1 MYKSEALVRACKYA
15 LLPNKL
21 GYCGASDFSKS
32 YLSFIENPVQEEATK
47 IEATLKSFRA
57 MYSYLKLIAS
67 HNDSEPFSKDVV
79 EAYWL
84 GNSLLEN
91 VPVEAVKDMIKRD
104 FIEIP
109 AEQREKK
116 ATFLKS
122 NVLVQH
128 SFHVLYVNFLNPKV
142 KPVCKNM
149 DMCIVKYGKVI
160 DFSEKKVKTKS
171 ISLKYALGEIKV
183 IEKVL
188 LLGNPFNYCLKKG
201 ALVSIHWG
209 SIIEP
214 IDEERS
220 KWIKKAVLKNVAL
233 ANSYSDV

>member
-32 YLSFIENPVQEEATK
+32 YLTFIENPKPSEAPK
-47 IEATLKSFRA
+47 IEATLRSFRA

-67 HNDSEPFSKDVV
+67 HNDAEPFSNDVV

-84 GNSLLEN
+84 GNSLLDN
-91 VPVEAVKDMIKRD
+91 VPVEAVKKMIKNA

-109 AEQREKK
+109 KEQREKK
-116 ATFLKS
+116 ADFLK
-122 NVLVQH
+122 NHALVQH

-160 DFSEKKVKTKS
+160 DSSAKKVKTKS

-188 LLGNPFNYCLKKG
+188 MLENPFNYDLKKG
-201 ALVSIHWG
+201 TLVSAHWG
-209 SIIEP
+209 NIIEP

-220 KWIKKAVLKNVAL
+220 KWIKKALLKNVAL